1 MAEQKITQH
10 LLTNLVQGK
19 REKDAQFEA
28 LLVVIQIPSDINK
41 LLKINKPFNVAQ
53 EEEIINLRAAY
64 YNIKI
69 RK

>member
-1 MAEQKITQH
+1 MAEQKITQN

-19 REKDAQFEA
+19 RVKDARFEA

-41 LLKINKPFNVAQ
+41 LLKINKPFNVVQ

-64 YNIKI
+64 YSIKI
-69 RK
+69 RN

>member
-1 MAEQKITQH
+1 MAEQKLRN

-19 REKDAQFEA
+19 REKDARFEA

-41 LLKINKPFNVAQ
+41 LLKINKPFNVVQ

-69 RK
+69 RN

>member
-1 MAEQKITQH
+1 MAEQKLRI

-28 LLVVIQIPSDINK
+28 LLVAIKIPSDINK
-41 LLKINKPFNVAQ
+41 LLKINKPFNVVQ

-64 YNIKI
+64 YSIKI
-69 RK
+69 RN